1 MYLARVRG
9 HCIEAWLGS
18 WRDTRF
24 YVNDVGTVI
33 YQLAEAFLEYFCKYY
48 FPVFSHL
55 LPIFHP
61 SIRFGFPVPVTG
73 KNWKLGE
80 KWDFSQFPKK
90 LGKLCLQLEM
100 GSFRFG
106 SPSLIDSDQQQT
118 FITKYSDLNRIIV
131 DAIRTYFFQQNK
143 APNFTILNKINYLIK
158 CTACN

>member
-33 YQLAEAFLEYFCKYY
+33 YQLAEAFLEYFCEYH
-48 FPVFSHL
+48 FSVFSHL

-90 LGKLCLQLEM
+90 LGKLWLLVQSIVGLQNVSLYAKQGQLSENFARF
-100 GSFRFG
+100 SFR
-106 SPSLIDSDQQQT
+106 T
-118 FITKYSDLNRIIV
+118 F
-131 DAIRTYFFQQNK
+131 
-143 APNFTILNKINYLIK
+143 
-158 CTACN
+158 

>member
-33 YQLAEAFLEYFCKYY
+33 YQLAEAFLEYFCKYH

-90 LGKLCLQLEM
+90 LGKLWFTRGQTNPKNLPYAISMSE
-100 GSFRFG
+100 FG
-106 SPSLIDSDQQQT
+106 LK
-118 FITKYSDLNRIIV
+118 F
-131 DAIRTYFFQQNK
+131 
-143 APNFTILNKINYLIK
+143 
-158 CTACN
+158 